1 LNFAPNNFP
10 GGRVCELKVWLFFS
24 VFVYMVVKSPMP
36 FPQVPFCT
44 SEVGLVVSI
53 PYLQTIILKALDLL
67 TVATMHES
75 STLESLTFT
84 IKLLKPG
91 CAKTIFFSQTFQN
104 DYFLFCEKGPLH

>member
-1 LNFAPNNFP
+1 
-10 GGRVCELKVWLFFS
+10 
-24 VFVYMVVKSPMP
+24 MVVKSPMP

-53 PYLQTIILKALDLL
+53 PYLQTIILKELDLL

-84 IKLLKPG
+84 IKLLRPG

-104 DYFLFCEKGPLH
+104 DFFCSVKKVHCIKHFPSAYNILIRKSSYKCT

>member
-1 LNFAPNNFP
+1 
-10 GGRVCELKVWLFFS
+10 
-24 VFVYMVVKSPMP
+24 MVAKSPVP

-53 PYLQTIILKALDLL
+53 PNLQTIILKGLDLL

-84 IKLLKPG
+84 IKLLRPG
-91 CAKTIFFSQTFQN
+91 CGKAIFFSKTFQN
-104 DYFLFCEKGPLH
+104 DYFLLCEKGPLQ